1 MFEEAVKQA
10 IKAEIERAV
19 KIETEKAKAE
29 LDARIPQIVAGLT
42 IKVLSDGK
50 CMLAII
56 KKALQAYNGGSFM
69 KPNESTPV
77 YVCLLGSEFLAESC
91 AQWRTGS
98 FCANTGG
105 ECKHRGKPV
114 EIPADK
120 PEPPAI
126 PRPSPSPAISKVPP
140 EPQTDKKA
148 DQPVASQP
156 NPSYPMTNAELTDAI
171 MRLGNL
177 PASSGFC
184 SGSVEKE
191 IADQIKFLLKVQRRR
206 VLKQREQ
213 I

>member
-1 MFEEAVKQA
+1 
-10 IKAEIERAV
+10 
-19 KIETEKAKAE
+19 
-29 LDARIPQIVAGLT
+29 
-42 IKVLSDGK
+42 
-50 CMLAII
+50 
-56 KKALQAYNGGSFM
+56 M

-126 PRPSPSPAISKVPP
+126 PRPSPSPAVGKVPP
-140 EPQTDKKA
+140 EPQTDKTA
-148 DQPVASQP
+148 EQSFAPPS
-156 NPSYPMTNAELTDAI
+156 NISYPMTNGELMDAI

-191 IADQIKFLLKVQRRR
+191 IAKQIKFLLKVQQRRALMMEAPICSPA
-206 VLKQREQ
+206 VEV
-213 I
+213 